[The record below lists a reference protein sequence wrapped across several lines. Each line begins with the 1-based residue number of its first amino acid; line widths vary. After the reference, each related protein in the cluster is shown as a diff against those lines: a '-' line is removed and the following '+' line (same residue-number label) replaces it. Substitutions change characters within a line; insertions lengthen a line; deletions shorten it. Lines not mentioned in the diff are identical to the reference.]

1 MAQNTELIHAIT
13 ETAKEID
20 GKKKL
25 SCAQAFQIAERFG
38 VPKIQVGKTCN
49 ENGIRITHCQLGCF
63 E

>member
-1 MAQNTELIHAIT
+1 MTQNTELVEAIT
-13 ETAKEID
+13 AAAKEID
-20 GKKKL
+20 GRRKL